1 MRIRPRQWFRRL
13 STIGRRA
20 TTATF
25 VVLALILGTA
35 ITTTVLC
42 GRSISDHSATV
53 TAARAARDSAQ
64 SRIPTVLSYD
74 FNTIDTEFPKV
85 TDNLTGTFR
94 DDFAKLSSSVI
105 TPAAH
110 RDSIITTAKV
120 VESSVVTAAV
130 DKVTMLVFLDQE
142 TTSSKYQGP
151 RLDGSRIRVT
161 MTQAD
166 DRWLIAD
173 ITPV

>member
-1 MRIRPRQWFRRL
+1 MKLLPRQWFRHVSAL
-13 STIGRRA
+13 GRRA
-20 TTATF
+20 TIAIF
-25 VVLALILGTA
+25 VVLALMLCAAT
-35 ITTTVLC
+35 TTTVLF
-42 GRSISDHSATV
+42 GHSTSQHSAAEA
-53 TAARAARDSAQ
+53 AARAARDSAQ

-94 DDFAKLSSSVI
+94 DDFSKLSSTVI
-105 TPAAH
+105 IPAAH
-110 RDSIITTAKV
+110 RDSIVTTAKV
-120 VESSVVTAAV
+120 VETSVVTATV
-130 DKVTMLVFLDQE
+130 DKVAVLLFLDQE

-161 MTQAD
+161 MTHAD
-166 DRWLIAD
+166 DRWLISD

>member
-1 MRIRPRQWFRRL
+1 MKIRPRQWFRRL
-13 STIGRRA
+13 SAIGRRA
-20 TTATF
+20 TIATF

-35 ITTTVLC
+35 ITTMVLF
-42 GRSISDHSATV
+42 GRSVSDHSATA

-105 TPAAH
+105 IPAAH

-161 MTQAD
+161 MTPAG
-166 DRWLIAD
+166 DRWLISD